1 LPDEI
6 RKALKA
12 VDLMKIFDGQV
23 ALGSKTGTKSLGEH
37 KVRLLSL
44 SRFLGRIGQRLC
56 KA

>member
-1 LPDEI
+1 
-6 RKALKA
+6 